1 MPYAGTAGELIAAV
15 RARPCGRTEKPAAAS
30 VLTPMCAGGGRG
42 MIASAS
48 NEWRSMVGES
58 TRKTQRILYVAHQ
71 ACGNP
76 ELCAEVRAHAA
87 AGAEV
92 LVAAPVL
99 SSPLH
104 RWTSDYAED
113 RELAQARLDE
123 SIGCLRRSGLRV
135 RGTLGDA
142 DPVQA
147 IADALFGF
155 PAEEIVICLEEP
167 ERPHWL
173 RKGIVERA
181 RERFGVPVTEID
193 VAMREPAVVA

>member
-1 MPYAGTAGELIAAV
+1 
-15 RARPCGRTEKPAAAS
+15 
-30 VLTPMCAGGGRG
+30 
-42 MIASAS
+42 
-48 NEWRSMVGES
+48 MVGES
-58 TRKTQRILYVAHQ
+58 TPQPQRILYVAHQ

-76 ELCAEVRAHAA
+76 ALCAEVRAHAA

-92 LVAAPVL
+92 LVVAPVL

-104 RWTSDYAED
+104 RWASDYDED

-123 SIGCLRRSGLRV
+123 SIGCLRRDGLRV

-142 DPVQA
+142 DAVQA

-173 RKGIVERA
+173 RKSVVERT
-181 RERFGVPVTEID
+181 RECFGVPVTEID
-193 VAMREPAVVA
+193 VPVREPAATA

>member
-1 MPYAGTAGELIAAV
+1 
-15 RARPCGRTEKPAAAS
+15 
-30 VLTPMCAGGGRG
+30 
-42 MIASAS
+42 
-48 NEWRSMVGES
+48 MVGAS
-58 TRKTQRILYVAHQ
+58 IPKSQRILYLAQQ

-76 ELCAEVRAHAA
+76 ALCAEVTAHAA

-92 LVAAPVL
+92 LVVAPVL

-104 RWTSDYAED
+104 RWTSDEAED
-113 RELAQARLDE
+113 RELAELRLEE
-123 SIGCLRRSGLRV
+123 SLGCLHKSGLRV

-147 IADALFGF
+147 IADALVGF

-173 RKGIVERA
+173 RQGIVERA
-181 RERFGVPVTEID
+181 RQRFWVPVTEID
-193 VAMREPAVVA
+193 VPVRESTVVA